1 MRVHRLIEH
10 VPVGSNRLQALFLS
24 DDLALTASDFELPV
38 TRDIAEVLGKMPG
51 ATLLARDL
59 DHDLGGLAHDPLEL
73 GPRLGRRQHQPPRRR
88 APSNPSWGTRTADA
102 VESPTPRRGP
112 SNPSWGTRT
121 FDASAGREPCLRF
134 HPLIGNKNAFQP
146 EIGRAHV

>member
-38 TRDIAEVLGKMPG
+38 PRDIAEVLGKMPG

-73 GPRLGRRQHQPPRRR
+73 GPRLGCRMHGISP
-88 APSNPSWGTRTADA
+88 APALRSEERSVGKECYRTWRSWW
-102 VESPTPRRGP
+102 SP
-112 SNPSWGTRT
+112 
-121 FDASAGREPCLRF
+121 
-134 HPLIGNKNAFQP
+134 HY
-146 EIGRAHV
+146 

>member
-73 GPRLGRRQHQPPRRR
+73 GPRLGRRQHGIAPPLPLPPDRIRSVPPRRLR
-88 APSNPSWGTRTADA
+88 LPPVGGRQASIRLRSEEHTSELQSLMRISYA
-102 VESPTPRRGP
+102 V
-112 SNPSWGTRT
+112 
-121 FDASAGREPCLRF
+121 FC
-134 HPLIGNKNAFQP
+134 
-146 EIGRAHV
+146 